1 MGDSLDRR
9 RSEPPLNVPLRR
21 RQLPSSETSYYLADA
36 DARRGRGAGFAFLQG
51 RFGGERPGAAGVTEE
66 HLPGPET
73 ARFPVG
79 RSPTRPMS
87 H

>member
-1 MGDSLDRR
+1 MTGGR
-9 RSEPPLNVPLRR
+9 
-21 RQLPSSETSYYLADA
+21 LAPTPTWI
-36 DARRGRGAGFAFLQG
+36 ARLAWRGRGASFAFLQG